1 MSEYI
6 RYTERRALTRPFTPS
21 DEEHKLY
28 EALSSFLQRKNTF
41 ALPARQRQLTTLI
54 LRKLLASSSRAV
66 AGTLETILARLLALR
81 EATLAETA
89 TPGVAVSSLA
99 EVLITEEELEDEYL
113 DEDEDEDDVENDLA
127 EREVRPEL
135 KKLELEIA
143 EVRHYLTWAQSIGVD
158 SKSRALLT
166 ALTLGFAELG
176 KVGANSKALI
186 FTESRRTQSYLKDFL
201 EANGHAGKV
210 ALFNGSNSGPE
221 TKAIYERWFAKNA
234 GTGRAAGSRDI
245 DSRTA
250 IIEHFR
256 DHAEILIAT
265 EAAAEGVNIQ
275 FCSLVINYD
284 LPWNPQRVEQ
294 RIGRCHRYGQQHD
307 VVVINFLNQRNEADR
322 RVLELLTEKFRLF
335 NGVFGASDEVLGTV
349 ESGVD
354 FEKRILSIYQECRT
368 AGKIETAFNA
378 LQREMETSIEARM
391 LSTRQAL
398 LEHFDEDVHAR
409 LKGQLGAAKAQLD
422 RVGQL
427 FWRTS
432 RVMLGEHARFDDATL
447 SFELTTP
454 PAPELKRG
462 RYTLIRKGSGG
473 ASGDFIYRLSHPLGE
488 YVLEAAKAVPTPTA
502 HLHFDVTHHPTRLTA
517 IQALHGSSGWLT
529 LTHLG
534 IEALEREEHLLFN
547 GFHDDGAPLD
557 GELCERLFRCAAE
570 VTPTAPLQNGVLTK
584 LDGDR
589 ERHVQAA
596 LSRALEQSNRFFHE
610 ERERLERWADDMVL
624 GAEKELS
631 DTKAQL
637 RALGR
642 QARLATTTD
651 EQHALQLRVR
661 ELEKLQ
667 RRQRRRIFDVED
679 EIKDKRDAFID
690 DLEARLVQRTEV
702 TQLFTVRWSVV

>member
-1 MSEYI
+1 M
-6 RYTERRALTRPFTPS
+6 
-21 DEEHKLY
+21 
-28 EALSSFLQRKNTF
+28 
-41 ALPARQRQLTTLI
+41 
-54 LRKLLASSSRAV
+54 
-66 AGTLETILARLLALR
+66 
-81 EATLAETA
+81 
-89 TPGVAVSSLA
+89 
-99 EVLITEEELEDEYL
+99 
-113 DEDEDEDDVENDLA
+113 
-127 EREVRPEL
+127 
-135 KKLELEIA
+135 
-143 EVRHYLTWAQSIGVD
+143 
-158 SKSRALLT
+158 
-166 ALTLGFAELG
+166 
-176 KVGANSKALI
+176 GANPKALI
-186 FTESRRTQSYLKDFL
+186 FTESRRTQTYLKDFL

-221 TKAIYERWFAKNA
+221 TKAIYERWLAEA
-234 GTGRAAGSRDI
+234 GTGRAAGSRDV

-265 EAAAEGVNIQ
+265 EAAAEGVNMQ

-322 RVLELLTEKFRLF
+322 RVLELLTEKFNLF
-335 NGVFGASDEVLGTV
+335 NGVFGASDEVLGTL

-368 AGKIETAFNA
+368 ADEIETAFNA
-378 LQREMETSIEARM
+378 LQKEMETSIEARM
-391 LSTRQAL
+391 LSTRRAL

-409 LKGQLGAAKAQLD
+409 LKVQLDAAKAQLD

-427 FWRTS
+427 FWQTS
-432 RVMLGEHARFDDATL
+432 RVMLDGRARFDDATL
-447 SFELTTP
+447 SFELTAP
-454 PAPELKRG
+454 PVPALKQG
-462 RYTLIRKGSGG
+462 RYTLIRKGAANTSGE
-473 ASGDFIYRLSHPLGE
+473 FIYRLSHPLGE
-488 YVLEAAKAVPTPTA
+488 YVLDKAKAVATPTA
-502 HLHFDVTHHPTRLTA
+502 HLHFDVTHHPTRLAA
-517 IQALHGSSGWLT
+517 IEALHGNSGWLT

-534 IEALEREEHLLFN
+534 IEALGREEHLLFN
-547 GFHDDGAPLD
+547 GFHDDGTPLD
-557 GELCERLFRCAAE
+557 SELCERLFRCAAK
-570 VTPTAPLQNGVLTK
+570 VTPIAPLQNGVLSK
-584 LDGDR
+584 LGGDR

-596 LSRALEQSNRFFHE
+596 LSRALEHSNRFFHE

-624 GAEKELS
+624 GAEKELA
-631 DTKAQL
+631 DTKVQL

-667 RRQRRRIFDVED
+667 RRQRQRIFDVED
-679 EIKDKRDAFID
+679 EIKDKRDALID

-702 TQLFTVRWSVV
+702 TPLFTVRWSVV